1 MTLKFC
7 RLFALALS
15 VGLTTLAADKTGD
28 AALAILKQS
37 NDRIQRFSLDNGM
50 TLLIK
55 EDHAAPVVSIQIWV
69 GSGSIHEG
77 QLLGGGLSHYVEHMI
92 FKGTPTRKPGDI
104 AKTIISLG
112 GELNAY
118 TSLDRTVF
126 FTDIPSRNWKAG
138 LDTLADAV
146 INASF
151 PEEEWRR
158 EKEVILREFSMGK
171 DNPGRQINELLFHTA
186 YTVHPYRLPVIGL
199 SDIFKSITREGL
211 LDYYHRRYVPDNMV
225 VAVVGDLQASEAKE
239 ELTRAFSS
247 FVRKPNPPL
256 FVPAEPLQTTPR
268 SVRKAG
274 PYQLSRLVVA
284 FHTVSL
290 SDPDAPAL
298 ELLASITGGSQ
309 SSRLVQD
316 IKETRKLVHDI
327 SASSFTMR
335 DPGLFLV
342 GAELDPARE
351 TEATEAIQ
359 AAIASWAQTSFK
371 KDEVEKARRIMLVG
385 ELGRLQSMH
394 GQAASYA
401 EGELFMEDPRYAEAY
416 LARLNAVT
424 PADLQAVA
432 RKYLRPE
439 NRVTVILGPE
449 KESAT
454 TLPSAMSQPSEVFR
468 KTLSSGIPLIVRED
482 HRLPF
487 VYVCAAFNGGVIAET
502 ETNSG
507 ITQLMSEL
515 LTRGTPNRSA
525 SEIAAT
531 LEQLG
536 IGLSPFAGYNSF
548 GLRGQSL
555 SGEAPLLMDVMFD
568 CLSQSAFPTNEI
580 NKQKTIQLAAIES
593 RKEQPMQV
601 AREALDGMIFAGH
614 PYRLPLTGREE
625 SVARLD
631 QTTIREYYRKQLVS
645 GNMVLSIFGDITAKD
660 AEALAE
666 KYTRRIRRDLAPA
679 RLAVT
684 PQPVLPARVETREPR
699 EQCIVLFGFPGA
711 GLADPRRDAL
721 LLLENAM
728 SGMSSRLFETV
739 RDKRGLAYY
748 ASTSQ
753 RVGLDSGLFMI
764 YAGTRADALP
774 EVEKLFRAEI
784 ERVATKGL
792 EPDEIDRARNMV
804 IAEHEMGLQDN
815 GNLAMSC
822 ALNELYRLGFD
833 HEFTTRKRIEAVT
846 PEQIHQAAT
855 SILVTNQLA
864 ISIILP
870 KAEGKTSPNGE
881 MKKSGKR

>member
-1 MTLKFC
+1 MTKPLLV
-7 RLFALALS
+7 LFTLVFGLCI
-15 VGLTTLAADKTGD
+15 LTTSAADQTG
-28 AALAILKQS
+28 ATALTTLKQS
-37 NDRIQRFSLDNGM
+37 NDRIQSFTLDNGM

-77 QLLGGGLSHYVEHMI
+77 QLMGGGLSHYVEHMV

-126 FTDIPSRNWKAG
+126 FTDIPARNWKAG

-158 EKEVILREFSMGK
+158 EKEVILREFSMGE
-171 DNPGRQINELLFHTA
+171 DNPSRQIQELLFHTA
-186 YTVHPYRLPVIGL
+186 YTAHPYRLPVIGL

-225 VAVVGDLQASEAKE
+225 VAVVGDLNALEAREALTKAFASFA
-239 ELTRAFSS
+239 
-247 FVRKPNPPL
+247 RKPNPPI
-256 FVPAEPLQTTPR
+256 FVPAEPTQTAPR
-268 SVRKAG
+268 QVRKAG
-274 PYQLSRLVVA
+274 PYKISRLMVA
-284 FHTVSL
+284 FHTVTL

-335 DPGLFLV
+335 DPGLFV
-342 GAELDPARE
+342 VSAELDPARE
-351 TEATEAIQ
+351 TEVVEAIDS
-359 AAIASWAQTSFK
+359 ATASWEKTRFTR
-371 KDEVEKARRIMLVG
+371 DEIEKARRIMLVG
-385 ELGRLQSMH
+385 ELAQLQTMH

-401 EGELFMEDPRYAEAY
+401 EGQLFMADPRYAEAY
-416 LARLNAVT
+416 LTRLQAVT

-449 KESAT
+449 KESAS
-454 TLPSAMSQPSEVFR
+454 TLPAAMSQPSEVFK

-502 ETNSG
+502 ETTSG
-507 ITQLMSEL
+507 ITQLMAEL

-525 SEIAAT
+525 SDIAAT

-536 IGLSPFAGYNSF
+536 IALSPFAGYNSF

-555 SGEAPLLMDVMFD
+555 AGDTPLLMDVMFD
-568 CLSQSAFPTNEI
+568 CLGQSAFPTNEI
-580 NKQKTIQLAAIES
+580 DKQKTIQLAAIES
-593 RKEQPMQV
+593 RKEQPIQV
-601 AREALDGMIFAGH
+601 AREALDAIIFAGH
-614 PYRLPLTGREE
+614 PYRLPLTGKPE
-625 SVARLD
+625 SVASLD

-679 RLAVT
+679 RLAAT
-684 PQPVLPARVETREPR
+684 PKPVLPARVEAREPR

-728 SGMSSRLFETV
+728 SGMSSHLFDTI

-774 EVEKLFRAEI
+774 EVEKLFREEI
-784 ERVATKGL
+784 ERVVTKGL
-792 EPDEIDRARNMV
+792 DPDEIDRARNMV

-815 GNLAMSC
+815 GNLAMVC
-822 ALNELYRLGFD
+822 ALNELYQLGFD

-846 PEQIHQAAT
+846 PDQIRQAAA

-864 ISIILP
+864 ISIVLP
-870 KAEGKTSPNGE
+870 NVEEKTSASPH
-881 MKKSGKR
+881 